1 MHFDCVRKRD
11 SFCIKACRHLCSKVI
26 GVKYFNIK
34 GVYAKDDIKSPR
46 DAQGH
51 GSHTVSTI
59 AGNLVKSASL
69 LGFASGTARGGV
81 PSARLA
87 IYKTCWKKGCL
98 DCDVLAAFDESI
110 ADGVDIISVSAGP
123 PSSQDLYQYFQT
135 SYNIGSFHAMKR
147 GILTSNSAG
156 NSGPG
161 FSSMLNYPPR
171 ILSVAA
177 GTISRKFLTKV
188 QLGNGMVFEGVSIN
202 TFDLKNKMFPMVYAG
217 DVPNTAGFATIT
229 LDKHLGKGKI
239 VMCDGFA
246 SNGVVRVLSGAAG
259 MLVGA
264 PVAKDLPWNFALPAA
279 FLSLNNIQ
287 LIYSYM
293 ISSRS

>member
-1 MHFDCVRKRD
+1 MSPLVCRK
-11 SFCIKACRHLCSKVI
+11 II
-26 GVKYFNIK
+26 GAKYFNIE
-34 GVYAKDDIKSPR
+34 GDYAKEDSISPR
-46 DAQGH
+46 DVQGH
-51 GSHTVSTI
+51 GSHTASTI
-59 AGNLVKSASL
+59 AGNLVKSSSL

-188 QLGNGMVFEGVSIN
+188 QLGNGMVFE
-202 TFDLKNKMFPMVYAG
+202 
-217 DVPNTAGFATIT
+217 VPLF
-229 LDKHLGKGKI
+229 
-239 VMCDGFA
+239 
-246 SNGVVRVLSGAAG
+246 
-259 MLVGA
+259 
-264 PVAKDLPWNFALPAA
+264 
-279 FLSLNNIQ
+279 
-287 LIYSYM
+287 
-293 ISSRS
+293 